1 MTQKLLFPSW
11 VKTCSWRNN
20 RDRLPTWNFNL
31 QNGNTKSVL
40 SFSQKQTTKKESLHW
55 FERDHLIL
63 YLQLMDEQ
71 TFWYLQD
78 SRNINQYARLDSER
92 DELARRKLTLDR
104 RSKVGEGEEFVK
116 LPETSRWAHVDF
128 ALVSAFRNLRSL
140 TSAATAVAHDEFLL
154 WFLELRAENGIWIAG
169 ILVSR
174 FLGKRA
180 RHRWFRRT
188 VSSDQT
194 EKTLT
199 WVPGGGA
206 DRTFDDF
213 EGSFEHIRQSKG
225 IVDPARLNLAV
236 DRQRRKQERRR
247 ERKEREKKKKKKK

>member
-1 MTQKLLFPSW
+1 MTQNLLFPSW

-104 RSKVGEGEEFVK
+104 RSKVGEGEEIRK
-116 LPETSRWAHVDF
+116 
-128 ALVSAFRNLRSL
+128 
-140 TSAATAVAHDEFLL
+140 TAWD
-154 WFLELRAENGIWIAG
+154 GIWLPAS
-169 ILVSR
+169 LCPDS
-174 FLGKRA
+174 LGDEPD
-180 RHRWFRRT
+180 T
-188 VSSDQT
+188 
-194 EKTLT
+194 
-199 WVPGGGA
+199 GG
-206 DRTFDDF
+206 FDEPF
-213 EGSFEHIRQSKG
+213 HQIR
-225 IVDPARLNLAV
+225 
-236 DRQRRKQERRR
+236 RRKP
-247 ERKEREKKKKKKK
+247 